1 MRVLE
6 LGSYII
12 PAYAG
17 MILAEQGHQVVK
29 WTSERPDPVVTL
41 DHGGLDL
48 WAWINHGKTVRTEHA
63 THVMD
68 IPEGTFDIVVD
79 NIRASTWLRWGVDP
93 DAQAQRMGTTWVSM
107 RADVGERSFDVIA
120 QARAWG
126 DSLGLIPA
134 YLGDTA
140 GGLWLAFKALSA
152 HAMNPGRHHVIYQAA
167 TLAKLVEGEL
177 VAPGGDRSNGS
188 PWDAPGTY
196 GPDED
201 GNARVV
207 YRGETLL
214 EPPRDDAW
222 RLQNLRHSA
231 GRFTV

>member
-17 MILAEQGHQVVK
+17 MILAEQGADVYK
-29 WTSERPDPVVTL
+29 WLGERPDPVQTL
-41 DHGGLDL
+41 DRGGDDL
-48 WAWINHGKTVRTEHA
+48 WAWINAGKTLLRRDAREVKSLRPG
-63 THVMD
+63 D
-68 IPEGTFDIVVD
+68 FDVVID
-79 NIRASTWLRWGVDP
+79 NIRASTWQRWGIDP
-93 DAQAQRMGTTWVSM
+93 AEQSPRLGVTWVSM

-140 GGLWLAFKALSA
+140 GGLWLAFKALAA
-152 HAMNPGRHHVIYQAA
+152 HATSPGGHRVVYQAA
-167 TLAKLVEGEL
+167 ALAKLVEGEL
-177 VAPGGDRSNGS
+177 VAPGGDRSQGS
-188 PWDAPGTY
+188 PWDAAGTY
-196 GPDED
+196 GPDEN

-231 GRFTV
+231 GRFTI

>member
-17 MILAEQGHQVVK
+17 MVLAEQGCAVTK
-29 WTSERPDPVVTL
+29 WTGERPDPIQTL
-41 DHGGLDL
+41 DHGGDAL
-48 WAWINHGKTVRTEHA
+48 WDWINHGKTVYPRHA
-63 THVMD
+63 DRVYD
-68 IPEGTFDIVVD
+68 LAPGDFDLVID
-79 NIRASTWLRWGVDP
+79 NIRASTWARWHIDP
-93 DAQAQRMGTTWVSM
+93 AEEAQRLGVTWVSM

-140 GGLWLAFKALSA
+140 GGLWLAFKALA
-152 HAMNPGRHHVIYQAA
+152 ADATHPGRHHVIHQAA
-167 TLAKLVEGEL
+167 ALAKLVEGEL
-177 VAPGGDRSNGS
+177 VVPGGDRSNGS

-207 YRGETLL
+207 YRGETLVEQL
-214 EPPRDDAW
+214 RDDAW
-222 RLQNLRHSA
+222 RREHLHNVA